1 MKSKK
6 LSFKEYCNAF
16 ITRNKDAAANN
27 YTFEEYQTQV
37 LKDIKN
43 IRNKGVKCIEQK
55 EQEIKYLKV
64 MLFTFIRNAA
74 VIPLLQVAKKQDKD
88 LVVSEQEITDKV
100 FETIELGKKEVNFTK
115 AMELMNLASK
125 KENRYNYEE
134 E

>member
-1 MKSKK
+1 MKTKK
-6 LSFKEYCNAF
+6 ISYKDYCNS
-16 ITRNKDAAANN
+16 IINKNKDAN
-27 YTFEEYQTQV
+27 TEFT

-43 IRNKGVKCIEQK
+43 IRNKGVKCLEQK

-74 VIPLLQVAKKQDKD
+74 VIPLLQVAKKQDKNFA
-88 LVVSEQEITDKV
+88 VSEQEITDKV
-100 FETIELGKKEVNFTK
+100 FETIELGKKEVDFTK